1 MRVNNLEKKV
11 VAFMI
16 VALLIGG
23 IIGHYSGKPYDEI
36 AILESEIAILQSDY
50 AELDILYDTLLVDY
64 TELELLLEIEILDVY
79 FSPNGGA
86 ASQVVDWI
94 DRANE
99 TIHVLIYSFTNDNI
113 GDAVVRAHKRGVEIK
128 VVFEKSQVSQ
138 YSEYMKLRTA
148 GVLVRNDTNSGLM
161 HHKVAVI
168 DSYIILTGSFNWSA
182 NAEDHNNENLM
193 VIRSENL
200 VTTFEEEF
208 LKIWS
213 SSV

>member
-1 MRVNNLEKKV
+1 VNNLEKKV
-11 VAFMI
+11 VALIIM
-16 VALLIGG
+16 ALLIGG
-23 IIGHYSGKPYDEI
+23 IIGYYSAPSYGEI
-36 AILESEIAILQSDY
+36 ARLESEIAILQSDY
-50 AELDILYDTLLVDY
+50 AELDALYDDLLGGY
-64 TELELLLEIEILDVY
+64 TELELLLEIEILGVY
-79 FSPNGGA
+79 FSPHGGA
-86 ASQVVDWI
+86 ASQVIDWI

-99 TIHVLIYSFTNDNI
+99 TINVLIYSFTNDDI
-113 GDAVVRAHKRGVEIK
+113 GDAVVRAYQRGVEIK

-182 NAEDHNNENLM
+182 SAEERNNENLM
-193 VIRSENL
+193 VIRSELL

-208 LKIWS
+208 QEIWG